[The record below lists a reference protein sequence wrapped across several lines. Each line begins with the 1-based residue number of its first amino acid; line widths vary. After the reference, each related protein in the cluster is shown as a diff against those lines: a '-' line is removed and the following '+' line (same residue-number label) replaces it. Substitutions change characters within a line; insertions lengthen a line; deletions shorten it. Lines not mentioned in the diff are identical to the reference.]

1 MFSTTKMRQFRDKLR
16 LSQQEVAQHIGV
28 SQSTYSDWES
38 NNVQP
43 HSKFYTKIAEILQTE
58 IANLLEDNSFVQI
71 IYNQENKDRS
81 VGSVSMLIEKEE
93 DKSLQLRLENT
104 EASLKVALK
113 YIEKL
118 EAEIANYNKKI
129 D

>member
-1 MFSTTKMRQFRDKLR
+1 MFSTIKMRQFRDKLR